1 LIALARFCGMTL
13 NPVAPLNARV
23 PEWTF
28 AERLRK
34 VRRDLKWTQADMA
47 ARLDV
52 KASTYEAWETG
63 RNKPDIAELAEKLEA
78 VTGIT
83 RLWFVGWADAGNPN
97 GGPGGSNPRSY
108 GYKPGFSLSPA
119 GIVTPIDRWTRPGD
133 RDLAA

>member
-1 LIALARFCGMTL
+1 MTL
-13 NPVAPLNARV
+13 NPVVPLNSRV

-34 VRRDLKWTQADMA
+34 ARRDLKWTQADMA

-63 RNKPDIAELAEKLEA
+63 RNKPDVAELAEKLEA

-83 RLWFVGWADAGNPN
+83 RLWFVGWADSTAPN
-97 GGPGGSNPRSY
+97 GGPGGSNPRSF
-108 GYKPGFSLSPA
+108 GYKPGFSMSP
-119 GIVTPIDRWTRPGD
+119 GGNVTPFTRSDLSGD
-133 RDLAA
+133 KREAA